1 MRAFLSK
8 HSPLVILAVLC
19 SILAILSPEFRTT
32 GNITSVAYRT
42 AVVGI
47 MAVGQTLVILT
58 AGIDLSVGSVAGL
71 GGMVAC
77 VLMGESI
84 GLPIPLGILAGAAI
98 GTFCGALNGVVITK
112 GRVPPFIVTLGMM
125 MIARGVTLLI
135 SGGRTISG
143 PGGYFAYLG
152 GAKGWAT
159 PVIITLTLTI
169 VFTIILGFTRFGRSL
184 YAVGGNLAAARLS
197 GIRTDWVRIKA
208 YALSGMCAGFAGVML
223 ASRTSVASPTAGT
236 GNELDAIAACV
247 IGGSSLM
254 GGEGGAIG
262 SLAGALI
269 MNVLVNFCNL
279 KKLEPYWQMVLVG
292 VLIIAMVYYDSRR
305 KQKKGLM

>member
-247 IGGSSLM
+247 IGGVSFT
-254 GGEGGAIG
+254 GGTGKISGIITGVILLQIITVALQWLSVSTNLQYIIKGAII
-262 SLAGALI
+262 LAAVAIDMRKYLA
-269 MNVLVNFCNL
+269 
-279 KKLEPYWQMVLVG
+279 KK
-292 VLIIAMVYYDSRR
+292 
-305 KQKKGLM
+305 

>member
-1 MRAFLSK
+1 MKTFLSR

-19 SILAILSPEFRTT
+19 AVLAVLSPEFRTT

-77 VLMGESI
+77 VVMGPSV

-98 GTFCGALNGVVITK
+98 GLFCGTLNGFVITK

-125 MIARGVTLLI
+125 MIARGATLLI
-135 SGGRTISG
+135 SGGKAVSG

-152 GAKGWAT
+152 GAQGWFV
-159 PVIITLTLTI
+159 PVAITLAITAFFSVALA
-169 VFTIILGFTRFGRSL
+169 FTRFGRSL

-197 GIRTDWVRIKA
+197 GLRVDWIRIKA
-208 YALSGMCAGFAGVML
+208 YALSGTCAGFAGVML
-223 ASRTSVASPTAGT
+223 ASRTSVASPNAGT

-247 IGGSSLM
+247 IGGASLM
-254 GGEGGAIG
+254 GGQGGAIG
-262 SLAGALI
+262 ALAGALI

-279 KKLEPYWQMVLVG
+279 KKLDPYWQMVLVG
-292 VLIIAMVYYDSRR
+292 LLIIAMVYYDSRR
-305 KQKKGLM
+305 KQKAGLM